1 MNSMQHADSIQEL
14 AGHLAGFLAA
24 ARQQHIDYLHSCL
37 LHHCDITLGGLSK
50 FAVGDHEMAADVVEQ
65 FVKSQLTRI
74 ASISE
79 MTLSDHRGRLRR
91 RDEPDEDAFPRQ

>member
-14 AGHLAGFLAA
+14 AAHLAGFLVAA
-24 ARQQHIDYLHSCL
+24 DEQHIDYLHSHL
-37 LHHCDITLGGLSK
+37 LHHCAITLEGLSK
-50 FAVGDHEMAADVVEQ
+50 FAVGDQELAADVVEQ

-79 MTLSDHRGRLRR
+79 MTLADHRGRLRR
-91 RDEPDEDAFPRQ
+91 RDEPDEDAFPTG

>member
-1 MNSMQHADSIQEL
+1 VNSMQHADSIEEL
-14 AGHLAGFLAA
+14 AGHLAGFLVAA
-24 ARQQHIDYLHSCL
+24 NQPHIDYLHSHL
-37 LHHCDITLGGLSK
+37 LHHCAITLGGLSK
-50 FAVGDHEMAADVVEQ
+50 FAVGDQELAADVVEQ